1 MTSTEALKWRY
12 ATKKFDPEKILSEEK
27 IGRLKNAFNL
37 TATSYGL
44 QPLKLVIIRNKDM
57 QLKLQERAYNQKQIS
72 TASHVLIICAEK
84 NIGPDLIEDYFRNVS
99 STRNTPEDILRPYKE
114 NLLKNFEKAP
124 EEEIRSWAHN
134 QAYLVLGALLTVCAV
149 EEIDSCPMEGFQADE
164 FNEFLEL
171 GKYNLQSVLV
181 LPVGFRAKDDIFAEF
196 KKVRRPLQETILEL
210 PKK

>member
-99 STRNTPEDILRPYKE
+99 SIRNTPEDILRPYKE